1 MNLYGEYSRICDF
14 SRILSSLNF
23 ARNDLCATSDKNI
36 NFSISK
42 KCYVKLGF
50 HILYAVEQFSSLFS
64 SQFSLMQSNCVQTLS
79 NYHLFRKFR

>member
-1 MNLYGEYSRICDF
+1 MNLYGEYSRTCDF

-23 ARNDLCATSDKNI
+23 ARNDLTSDKNI

-50 HILYAVEQFSSLFS
+50 QILYAVGQFSSLFS
-64 SQFSLMQSNCVQTLS
+64 S
-79 NYHLFRKFR
+79 

>member
-1 MNLYGEYSRICDF
+1 MNLYGEYSRTCDF

-42 KCYVKLGF
+42 QMLGKVGISNSLCNRIVFKLF
-50 HILYAVEQFSSLFS
+50 
-64 SQFSLMQSNCVQTLS
+64 QTIIFFVNFGKYDIS
-79 NYHLFRKFR
+79 KTVNGYR

>member
-1 MNLYGEYSRICDF
+1 MNLYDEYSRTCDF

-50 HILYAVEQFSSLFS
+50 QILYAVE
-64 SQFSLMQSNCVQTLS
+64 
-79 NYHLFRKFR
+79 